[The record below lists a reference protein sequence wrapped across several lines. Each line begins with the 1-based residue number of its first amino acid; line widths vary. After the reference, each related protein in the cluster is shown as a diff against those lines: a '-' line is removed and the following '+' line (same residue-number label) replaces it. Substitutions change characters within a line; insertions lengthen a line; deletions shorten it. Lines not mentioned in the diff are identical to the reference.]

1 MLYAVLPSF
10 TPVTIDLN
18 VLSIIIILAVAYYW
32 NINLPKYLEKKYNE
46 TQNYNDLISLCR
58 NLYGSKDYNKQIK
71 YYSILI
77 KEKETFINA
86 RKDSKDAEKEYSIYT
101 VWYFKALLDNKNY
114 KKYKNE
120 FNKYFYKLENLDIV
134 VFLYQD
140 YISNK
145 NFNQKALNTI
155 LNTNE
160 ENIEKLKIIEK
171 PTKKEKNQYKT
182 LQQIR
187 YEIYKLKDENKA
199 KEVLKEQNE
208 YLENK

>member
-1 MLYAVLPSF
+1 M
-10 TPVTIDLN
+10 IKKII
-18 VLSIIIILAVAYYW
+18 LSLLIIIIIILAVAYYW
-32 NINLPKYLEKKYNE
+32 NINLLKYLEKKYNE

-199 KEVLKEQNE
+199 KEVLKEQSE

>member
-1 MLYAVLPSF
+1 M
-10 TPVTIDLN
+10 IKKII
-18 VLSIIIILAVAYYW
+18 LSLLIIIIIILAVAYYW

-120 FNKYFYKLENLDIV
+120 FNKYFYKLEKLDIV

>member
-1 MLYAVLPSF
+1 M
-10 TPVTIDLN
+10 IKKII
-18 VLSIIIILAVAYYW
+18 LSLLIIIIIILAVAYYW

-58 NLYGSKDYNKQIK
+58 KLYGSKDYNKQIK

>member
-1 MLYAVLPSF
+1 M
-10 TPVTIDLN
+10 IKKII
-18 VLSIIIILAVAYYW
+18 LSLLIIIIIILAVAYYW

-58 NLYGSKDYNKQIK
+58 KLYGSKDYNKQIK

-134 VFLYQD
+134 VFLYKD

>member
-1 MLYAVLPSF
+1 M
-10 TPVTIDLN
+10 IKKII
-18 VLSIIIILAVAYYW
+18 LSLLIIIIIILAVAYYW

>member
-1 MLYAVLPSF
+1 M
-10 TPVTIDLN
+10 IKKII
-18 VLSIIIILAVAYYW
+18 LSLLIIIIIILAVAYYW

-120 FNKYFYKLENLDIV
+120 FNKYFYKLEKLDIV

-199 KEVLKEQNE
+199 KEVLKEQSE

>member
-1 MLYAVLPSF
+1 M
-10 TPVTIDLN
+10 IKKII
-18 VLSIIIILAVAYYW
+18 LSLLIIIIIILAVAYYW

-58 NLYGSKDYNKQIK
+58 KLYGSKDYNKQIK

-120 FNKYFYKLENLDIV
+120 FNKYFYKLEKLDIV

-199 KEVLKEQNE
+199 KEVLKEQSE